1 MVFGRANVSLIKEV
15 CPMLR
20 AVSSSKA
27 SIRSAKNGRSGLL
40 AVEYAMF
47 GCLAILVVLSL
58 IVAFGPYVP

>member
-1 MVFGRANVSLIKEV
+1 M
-15 CPMLR
+15 PR
-20 AVSSSKA
+20 AVSSNKV
-27 SIRSAKNGRSGLL
+27 SIKSAKKGRAGLL

>member
-1 MVFGRANVSLIKEV
+1 MV
-15 CPMLR
+15 P
-20 AVSSSKA
+20 AVSHDRVRTKP
-27 SIRSAKNGRSGLL
+27 RRKGRDGLL